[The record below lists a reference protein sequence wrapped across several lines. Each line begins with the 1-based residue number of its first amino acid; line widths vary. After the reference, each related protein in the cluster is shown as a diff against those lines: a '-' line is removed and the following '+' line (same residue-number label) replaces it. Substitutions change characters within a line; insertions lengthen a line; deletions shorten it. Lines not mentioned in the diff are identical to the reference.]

1 MQIYLTRNDIEKLR
15 YLLSQKNWC
24 SEDFFKSNFTEPV
37 IFENISIFK
46 LILTEITAHNDSEKY
61 EIGVLLHNM
70 LFLGAKDG

>member
-24 SEDFFKSNFTEPV
+24 SEDFFISNFTEPV